1 MKKKFIKKF
10 YKISLNHFQVWIKE
24 DMFLEVKLH
33 KDGTYDLLMTNPKFT
48 APVLGKKITLSEAL
62 KLKSKIKIKHSYI
75 HEFFMAIEEISNSI
89 MKNKLKK

>member
-1 MKKKFIKKF
+1 MSKKFTKKYF
-10 YKISLNHFQVWIKE
+10 IVGLNHFQVWFK
-24 DMFLEVKLH
+24 DNMFLEVKLH